1 VELGSFSSPPC
12 LAEVPVK
19 AKRAG
24 SGRTKHRRQGE
35 LRNISVRCV
44 LIFLLDAPQPW
55 PRWCRVTGPLPAN
68 TALIRSASSG
78 LSRLG
83 SDFFRPAAGL
93 SGGER
98 GPRVDESEVSRES
111 TSRSACDGAL
121 WDIREGRM
129 LGISA
134 WGDWR
139 VKGCFEEVSRR
150 CLNNTHRGRIMT
162 MTDYIDGLGWISG
175 TSGPAG

>member
-1 VELGSFSSPPC
+1 MPLVRPGRLVVAPWPPAQRGVARFVELGSFSSPPC

-78 LSRLG
+78 LSLLG
-83 SDFFRPAAGL
+83 KDFFCRAEGCSDGA
-93 SGGER
+93 S
-98 GPRVDESEVSRES
+98 GPRLEVSQVSRER
-111 TSRSACDGAL
+111 TSRST
-121 WDIREGRM
+121 WEGH
-129 LGISA
+129 
-134 WGDWR
+134 
-139 VKGCFEEVSRR
+139 SRR
-150 CLNNTHRGRIMT
+150 
-162 MTDYIDGLGWISG
+162 
-175 TSGPAG
+175 